1 VRHTFRSLRIRNY
14 RLFAG
19 GQLVS
24 LIGTW
29 MQTVGQDWL
38 VLELGGRGAALGL
51 VTALQFLPILLF
63 GMWGGIL
70 ADRYPKR
77 RLLLATQVSF
87 GVLAAGMWALVGTGT
102 VRLWMVFIFAF
113 LLGVVQAIDMPVRQS
128 FVVEMV
134 GSDDLVNAVS
144 LNSATFNG
152 ARIIGPA
159 VAGVLITTVGL
170 APVFGINALS
180 YIAVITCLIRMRPAD
195 LHPARRVERGRGQLR
210 EAVRYVRRR
219 PDLLLP
225 VALVAVIGMFGFNFQ
240 ITLALLAKDVF
251 HRDAGTYGMLSSLLA
266 LGSLAGALLGARR
279 ARPRVVI
286 MVGAALA
293 FGLLEI
299 VVGVAPNLLTFS
311 LLLIPTGMAMI
322 TFAST
327 ANATMQLG
335 AGEEMRGR
343 VMALYSL
350 VFLGGTPFG
359 APLIGWLAE
368 HFGPRSSLLVG
379 GVASVAATLVA
390 AAVLLRGE
398 SQQVVRHPRTF
409 VRALRSGVTPLSD
422 AFR

>member
-1 VRHTFRSLRIRNY
+1 MFRSLRIRNY

-38 VLELGGRGAALGL
+38 VLDLGGHGFALGL

-77 RLLLATQVSF
+77 RLLITTQVAF
-87 GVLAAGMWALVGTGT
+87 GVLAGLMWVLIATDAAQ
-102 VRLWMVFIFAF
+102 LWMVYIFAF
-113 LLGVVQAIDMPVRQS
+113 LLGVVQAVDMPTRQS
-128 FVVEMV
+128 FVIEMV

-144 LNSATFNG
+144 LNSATFNS

-159 VAGVLITTVGL
+159 VAGVVIVTAGI
-170 APVFGINALS
+170 APVFAINALS
-180 YIAVITCLIRMRPAD
+180 YAAVIACLVRMRASE
-195 LHPARRVERGRGQLR
+195 LHPARRAERGKGQLR
-210 EAVRYVRRR
+210 AALHYVRTT
-219 PDLLLP
+219 PGLLLP
-225 VALVAVIGMFGFNFQ
+225 VVLVGVVGMFGFNFQ
-240 ITLALLAKDVF
+240 ITLALMARNEF
-251 HRDAGTYGMLSSLLA
+251 HSSAGTYGTLTSLLA
-266 LGSLAGALLGARR
+266 FGSLAGALLAARR
-279 ARPRVVI
+279 ARPRVVVL
-286 MVGAALA
+286 VGAAMMFA
-293 FGLLEI
+293 ILEI
-299 VVGVAPNLLTFS
+299 VVGLAPEVVSFS
-311 LLLIPTGMAMI
+311 VLLIPTGIAMI
-322 TFAST
+322 TFMST

-359 APLIGWLAE
+359 APLIGWLAQ
-368 HFGPRSSLLVG
+368 HFGPRSGFIVG
-379 GVASVAATLVA
+379 GAASIAATLVA
-390 AAVLLRGE
+390 AAFLLRGE
-398 SQQVVRHPRTF
+398 SEQVVRHPRTF